1 MDFLFRALAQATPLI
16 VSALAVTVV
25 CSIFAGL
32 LALVFGIPAGVGRIS
47 RVRII
52 RSISTFY
59 VETVRGTP
67 VLLQLLVWY
76 FGARLLLLTLFN
88 FNIDVAVYN
97 LLTALNS
104 NNLYTA
110 YEQVGGTAIVFGII
124 GIGFNYGAYVA
135 EVVRTGVQAVD
146 PGESEAALSLGMS
159 HFQTL
164 RFVVVPQALRLM
176 APALTSNLIALI
188 QDTAFLNVLGVFELS
203 LRVESFTLAFSN
215 IPLRL
220 FFYGVELVLYFII
233 CYSLALFSQRLE
245 QRTAHTLA
253 GAH

>member
-1 MDFLFRALAQATPLI
+1 MDFLFKALQQATPLI
-16 VSALAVTVV
+16 LSALVVTVV
-25 CSIFAGL
+25 CSIFGGL
-32 LALVFGIPAGVGRIS
+32 LALVFGIPAGVGRLS
-47 RVRII
+47 RVRLI
-52 RSISTFY
+52 RGISTFY

-67 VLLQLLVWY
+67 ILLQLLVWFY
-76 FGARLLLLTLFN
+76 GVQLLLLTLFN
-88 FNIDVAVYN
+88 INIDVAVYN

-104 NNLYTA
+104 NNLFASY
-110 YEQVGGTAIVFGII
+110 GAIGRSGIIFGII
-124 GIGFNYGAYVA
+124 GIGFNYGAYIA

-146 PGESEAALSLGMS
+146 PGESEAAFSLGMS
-159 HFQTL
+159 RYQTL
-164 RFVVVPQALRLM
+164 RFVVLPQALRLM

-245 QRTAHTLA
+245 RRTAHTLA